1 MNARFPISVIMG
13 VVFLV
18 AGLCMFAKAYDFV
31 AHATKTT
38 GKVVA
43 IDHGDADG
51 ATTLHPVFMFTDAA
65 GVEHKCRSPYGSST
79 YSFVPGEQVTVLYD
93 PAVPTHAEIDSFRS
107 IWLFPLLFMGG
118 GVFFVANHYRWIRKM
133 KLEKDSHVA

>member
-1 MNARFPISVIMG
+1 LLPWSFEALKSQGSAVGGSLGHITRIAQMNARFPISVIMG

-51 ATTLHPVFMFTDAA
+51 ATALHPVFMFIDAA

-79 YSFVPGEQVTVLYD
+79 Y
-93 PAVPTHAEIDSFRS
+93 
-107 IWLFPLLFMGG
+107 
-118 GVFFVANHYRWIRKM
+118 
-133 KLEKDSHVA
+133 